1 MEHIHLFKH
10 QSLSPSP
17 PHIIIIILL
26 YILLIYIYMYT
37 HTHTVYMNIR
47 ILKSRTGPIGEIST
61 RGSHFHHIW
70 TIKIDQLTR
79 TWNAALL
86 IAAARLGVTLR
97 AAWFAAD
104 LTEESKLVSLTA
116 VWMKLVN

>member
-1 MEHIHLFKH
+1 M
-10 QSLSPSP
+10 
-17 PHIIIIILL
+17 
-26 YILLIYIYMYT
+26 YMK
-37 HTHTVYMNIR
+37 IE
-47 ILKSRTGPIGEIST
+47 KSGMGPIWEIST
-61 RGSHFHHIW
+61 RGNHFHHIW

-79 TWNAALL
+79 TWSAALL
-86 IAAARLGVTLR
+86 IAAARLGVSLC